1 MLEEFSDVFPQELPE
16 GLPPLR
22 GIEHQIDLIP
32 GSQIPNKPIYRT
44 NPQEALELQ
53 KQVDEILAKGYVR
66 ESISPC
72 VVPTLLVPKKDGTWR
87 MCIDSRS
94 VNNITI
100 KYRFPIPRIDDM
112 LDELTG
118 AQWFSK
124 IDLRSGYHQIRM
136 KEGDEWKT
144 AFKTK
149 YGLYEW
155 LVMPFGLT
163 GAPSTFMRL
172 MNEILRP
179 FLGKFVVVYL
189 DDILIYS
196 KELEEHFRHLRLV
209 FKVLREQRLYGKL
222 EKCHFL
228 SQEISFL
235 GFIINREGVKADP
248 KKIEA
253 IKDWPTPNS
262 ITQVRSFHGLASF
275 YRRFI
280 HNFSSIMAPIT
291 ECTKKREF
299 QWTQGA
305 QRAFELIKEAMCRAP
320 VLKLPDFT
328 QPFEVECDASG
339 KGIGVVLTQGG
350 RSVAFFSEKLNQSRL
365 NYSTYDKE
373 FYAMV
378 RALEHWMHYLKI
390 QPFVLHS
397 DHESLE
403 YINGQ
408 KKLSPRHAK
417 WVEFMQTFNFVAK
430 YKTGKTNIVAD
441 ALSRKN
447 HLLSILEAKIL
458 GFEMIKPLYLE
469 DDDLKELY
477 LECQSTPK
485 GPFHVENGFMFKGNR
500 LCIPKSPIRTL
511 LVKEVHE
518 GALGGHFGIQKTLDM
533 VAQHFFWPKMLGTI
547 GKYILKCETCVKAK
561 LTFHKGE
568 YKPLPVAN
576 RPWEYVSMDFVV
588 ALPRTQ
594 RGKDAIMVIVDRFS
608 KMAHFIAC
616 HKADDANNVAKLYFA
631 EVIRLHGV
639 PRTIVSDRDSKFLS
653 SFWNTLWRLLGTKLL
668 FSTSHHPETDGQ
680 TEVTN
685 RTLGTLLRT
694 LVKANTKDWDLKL
707 CHAEFAY
714 NISPN
719 LTTKHSPFESVYG
732 VNPLMPISL
741 IDLPTNCRYHPDVGQ
756 QASRM
761 LKLHEQVKL
770 NIVKANEKY
779 SKKANKKIQQR
790 ELQEGDLVWIHMR
803 KDRFLKYRQNKL
815 LPRAADPFKVLKKIG
830 DNAYKIDLPHTYG
843 VSNTFNIGD
852 LSKYEGSNELGTI
865 QLEEGG
871 DDPYLDHE
879 DNPQAETNQEAKTYQ
894 PTEPKSMNLHSD
906 LNKEMATDLIKAATQ
921 EGQPQSKPKS
931 SIKEQLR
938 QEESR
943 KSPITTNKQG
953 SRPRPCQ

>member
-1 MLEEFSDVFPQELPE
+1 MKVTEMRMLSGPPVYRPFNCPASVFRVSLSFSSGELLWPCSPLWQLHIQWSTLRQGNRPVVDYIQEWEKLAVMCDIPEPEEIKIGRFIGGLREDLREKLEVMPNLTLDLAYNSAITYEKYARRRNTYTQPSRPAPYKPSSNNSMDNSLGKVGTSTNISNKSDNSTTPSRPKDRLNAPLKDIGEEPRAMLVARDGEEKVILPTTPADDPDGSYILTSLGTMKRTEPGTEESEESETEDREQIYPEEGRYQLLIRRNFHVTPKGKKSDQRESIFQTKCKIKDRVCDLIIDGGSETNCVSAQLIQDLGLDTQNHPNPYKLRWLDSKAEGFVKKQCLINFSIGSYRDEILCDVLDMSACHILLGRPWQHDRHSKHDGFTNIYTIKHEGKLKDLMPLPPHRINLTPTKQKKVSFIMSKGECHKEIKEGGELLFLFTKEVSESQEPYHPRVLELLEEFSDVFPQELPE

-118 AQWFSK
+118 AHWFSK

-144 AFKTK
+144 TFKTK

-196 KELEEHFRHLRLV
+196 KEIEEHFRHLRLV
-209 FKVLREQRLYGKL
+209 FKVLREQRLYEKL

-253 IKDWPTPNS
+253 IKGWPTPNS

-291 ECTKKREF
+291 ECTKKGEF

-339 KGIGVVLTQGG
+339 KGIGAVLTQGG
-350 RSVAFFSEKLNQSRL
+350 RPVAFFSEKLNQSRL

-378 RALEHWMHYLKI
+378 RALEHWMQYLKI
-390 QPFVLHS
+390 QPV
-397 DHESLE
+397 
-403 YINGQ
+403 
-408 KKLSPRHAK
+408 
-417 WVEFMQTFNFVAK
+417 TF
-430 YKTGKTNIVAD
+430 
-441 ALSRKN
+441 
-447 HLLSILEAKIL
+447 
-458 GFEMIKPLYLE
+458 
-469 DDDLKELY
+469 
-477 LECQSTPK
+477 
-485 GPFHVENGFMFKGNR
+485 
-500 LCIPKSPIRTL
+500 
-511 LVKEVHE
+511 
-518 GALGGHFGIQKTLDM
+518 
-533 VAQHFFWPKMLGTI
+533 
-547 GKYILKCETCVKAK
+547 
-561 LTFHKGE
+561 
-568 YKPLPVAN
+568 
-576 RPWEYVSMDFVV
+576 
-588 ALPRTQ
+588 
-594 RGKDAIMVIVDRFS
+594 
-608 KMAHFIAC
+608 
-616 HKADDANNVAKLYFA
+616 
-631 EVIRLHGV
+631 
-639 PRTIVSDRDSKFLS
+639 
-653 SFWNTLWRLLGTKLL
+653 
-668 FSTSHHPETDGQ
+668 
-680 TEVTN
+680 
-685 RTLGTLLRT
+685 
-694 LVKANTKDWDLKL
+694 
-707 CHAEFAY
+707 
-714 NISPN
+714 
-719 LTTKHSPFESVYG
+719 
-732 VNPLMPISL
+732 
-741 IDLPTNCRYHPDVGQ
+741 
-756 QASRM
+756 
-761 LKLHEQVKL
+761 
-770 NIVKANEKY
+770 
-779 SKKANKKIQQR
+779 
-790 ELQEGDLVWIHMR
+790 
-803 KDRFLKYRQNKL
+803 
-815 LPRAADPFKVLKKIG
+815 
-830 DNAYKIDLPHTYG
+830 
-843 VSNTFNIGD
+843 
-852 LSKYEGSNELGTI
+852 
-865 QLEEGG
+865 
-871 DDPYLDHE
+871 
-879 DNPQAETNQEAKTYQ
+879 
-894 PTEPKSMNLHSD
+894 
-906 LNKEMATDLIKAATQ
+906 
-921 EGQPQSKPKS
+921 
-931 SIKEQLR
+931 
-938 QEESR
+938 
-943 KSPITTNKQG
+943 
-953 SRPRPCQ
+953 